1 MNYQTCL
8 DSLIQKYSNIEQ
20 YPVLGLYL
28 KDPNLFVNTY
38 IIIEEDKNI
47 SICKRD
53 NTQVITINKSTLDVG
68 VFKMPLYKTKKDK
81 SKLFSLGN
89 FEVYKKEV
97 NA

>member
-8 DSLIQKYSNIEQ
+8 DNLIKSYNNIEQ

-28 KDPNLFVNTY
+28 KDPNLFINTY
-38 IIIEEDKNI
+38 LIIEEDKSI

-53 NTQVITINKSTLDVG
+53 NTQIITINKCSLDIG
-68 VFKMPLYKTKKDK
+68 VFAMPLYNPPKNK
-81 SKLFSLGN
+81 SKIFSLGN
-89 FEVYKKEV
+89 FEVYKKEI